1 MGFRPGWL
9 RHWGI
14 DPLYNA
20 LLQAPLAAG
29 GRQWV
34 LAFRLSPFAFR
45 LSPFAILP
53 AAVEQHGVQQFSRY
67 GAGLRQINNT
77 GDVKV

>member
-1 MGFRPGWL
+1 MPDVVTRFYLQQLPEAKL
-9 RHWGI
+9 S
-14 DPLYNA
+14 NA

-45 LSPFAILP
+45 LSPFFLLQWNSTACNSSVGM
-53 AAVEQHGVQQFSRY
+53 AQA
-67 GAGLRQINNT
+67 
-77 GDVKV
+77 

>member
-34 LAFRLSPFAFR
+34 LAFRLSPFA
-45 LSPFAILP
+45 ILP

>member
-45 LSPFAILP
+45 LSPFFLLQWNSTACNSSVGM
-53 AAVEQHGVQQFSRY
+53 AQA
-67 GAGLRQINNT
+67 
-77 GDVKV
+77 